1 MTIQWHILE
10 WGCAVK
16 NYKFLFSSGNAPVLW
31 NIADYCYPGLDIRG
45 ENQLHLIFFFTTSV
59 LRVLQ
64 SNVHL
69 ETFCLQVNVVSII
82 RDLAAALPALSS

>member
-1 MTIQWHILE
+1 M
-10 WGCAVK
+10 
-16 NYKFLFSSGNAPVLW
+16 LW
-31 NIADYCYPGLDIRG
+31 NISDYCYPGLDIRG
-45 ENQLHLIFFFTTSV
+45 ESQLHLIFFFFTTSV